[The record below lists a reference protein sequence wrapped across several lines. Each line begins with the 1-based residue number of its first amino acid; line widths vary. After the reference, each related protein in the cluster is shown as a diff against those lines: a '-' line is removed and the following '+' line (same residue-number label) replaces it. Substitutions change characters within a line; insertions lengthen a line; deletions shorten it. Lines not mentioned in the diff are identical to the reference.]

1 MKLLKNA
8 TSMFATLWTRC
19 RECVGNMH
27 TNVKQQGV
35 GYYMRPP
42 RHVKFLAWILLI
54 GLVSFSLIRL
64 TLLWRNH
71 ELLDSGIPATTSEI
85 FYALFTGVRFDLVLV
100 YYLLIPGMLLLAI
113 GQFMG
118 RHARWMHHATIAIM
132 SLGFSLSLMCCIGDI
147 PFFEYTGTHVNAMGI
162 RYATGDTS
170 QALDVVF
177 GNPEYLV
184 FFIVAI
190 LASLFFTLA
199 IILLARRYRTYEPSE
214 RRSHA
219 AIYLVL
225 LIALMPLTSR
235 GMAFQRAPMML
246 KDSIISNNNFINQ
259 LCVNPVIPFVE
270 SLLSFNDKNIHLM
283 DSEEARAY
291 VIAEYGRGD
300 DFTEHV
306 EAHESPWR
314 NVVFILQEGNGA
326 ARLARNGDT
335 NGLLPNLDR
344 LINEGI
350 FYENAFS
357 TSTHTS
363 YGIYST
369 VTSMPPYMQLH
380 PLEDG
385 YRQNLH
391 SIFDQLQQSGQMNT
405 HFFITH
411 EPEFDNV
418 GGFITLQGFGHFMSR
433 DDYGVKTEKAWGVDD
448 HIMFDAALE
457 YLDEDYAN
465 GKPFACVCLTTS
477 NHIPF
482 DPPCV
487 DGFTTTHP
495 DNIEFHS
502 IQYADWAMNR
512 FLEMCK
518 EREWFDETLFVITA
532 DHGRGIEGGYTVPES
547 CVHIPLLFYSPK
559 HITPEV
565 RNDLVSQM
573 DIVPTAMSMIGV
585 EYDNHSFGIDIM
597 KEQRR
602 MIPMSSVSHII
613 ARDHNWVYMSD
624 PNNQISY
631 LYDLN
636 AEGDDRYANVW
647 GEHQDVAKEMD
658 TYVRAVIQAG
668 WDMHNTPIAK

>member
-1 MKLLKNA
+1 MKLLNNVA
-8 TSMFATLWTRC
+8 AMLATLWQRC
-19 RECVGNMH
+19 KQNVADMR
-27 TNVKQQGV
+27 TNVKEQGI
-35 GYYMRPP
+35 GYYMCPP
-42 RHVKFLAWILLI
+42 RHVKFLAWILLL
-54 GLVSFSLIRL
+54 GLVSFMLIRL

-71 ELLDSGIPATTSEI
+71 ELLDSGIPATTNEVL
-85 FYALFTGVRFDLVLV
+85 YALFMGVRCDLVLV
-100 YYLLIPGMLLLAI
+100 YYLLVPGMLLLAI
-113 GQFMG
+113 AQFMG
-118 RHARWMHHATIAIM
+118 RHARWMRHATIALM

-147 PFFEYTGTHVNAMGI
+147 PFFEYTGAHVNAMGI

-170 QALDVVF
+170 QTASLIF
-177 GNPEYLV
+177 GELEYLI
-184 FFIVAI
+184 FFIAAI
-190 LASLFFTLA
+190 VASLIFTLA
-199 IILLARRYRTYEPSE
+199 IIYLARRYRIGEPSE

-219 AIYLVL
+219 AIYIVL
-225 LIALMPLTSR
+225 LIALVPLTSR
-235 GMAFQRAPMML
+235 GMAFQKAPMML
-246 KDSIISNNNFINQ
+246 KDSIISNNNFVNQ
-259 LCVNPVIPFVE
+259 LCVNPVIPFIE
-270 SLLSFNDKNIHLM
+270 SLMSLNDKNIDLM
-283 DSEEARAY
+283 DSKEARAY
-291 VIAEYGRGD
+291 VIAEYNRSD
-300 DFTEHV
+300 DFNEHV

-314 NVVFILQEGNGA
+314 NVIFILQEGNGA

-335 NGLLPNLDR
+335 NALLPNLDR
-344 LINEGI
+344 LINEGLY
-350 FYENAFS
+350 YENAFS
-357 TSTHTS
+357 SSTHTS

-369 VTSMPPYMQLH
+369 VTSMPPYMHLH

-391 SIFDQLQQSGQMNT
+391 SIFDQVQQSGQMNT

-433 DDYGVKTEKAWGVDD
+433 DDYGVKTDKAWGVDD
-448 HIMFDAALE
+448 HIMFDAVLE
-457 YLDEDYAN
+457 YLDQDYAN

-482 DPPCV
+482 DPPTV
-487 DGFTTTHP
+487 EGFTTTHP

-559 HITPEV
+559 HIAPEV
-565 RNDLVSQM
+565 RDDLVSQM
-573 DIVPTAMSMIGV
+573 DIVPTAMSMLGI

-597 KEQRR
+597 SQKRR
-602 MIPMSSVSHII
+602 MVPMSSVSYII

-624 PNNQISY
+624 PNNSISY

-636 AEGDDRYANVW
+636 AEGDARYANVV

-668 WDMHNTPIAK
+668 WDIHNTPIAQ